1 MIESKARTV
10 ARTYINVNSFN
21 YLDWLDFNPR
31 VFPRRAVW
39 DPQVQVMDPRQ
50 VHQVLIQVHQVHQCS
65 LQVQDL

>member
-31 VFPRRAVW
+31 VFPRRTVAM
-39 DPQVQVMDPRQ
+39 DPRKVPPSPAAQVQVTPPQ
-50 VHQVLIQVHQVHQCS
+50 VPLVTQGHQAP
-65 LQVQDL
+65 